1 MSKVKKFRICESMH
15 HDSVTYDI
23 EDDASLLTLRNR
35 VIISKDKTVGVG
47 VKNSNVVKAKMLI
60 F

>member
-1 MSKVKKFRICESMH
+1 MH